1 MDTLDS
7 IHNSTLLRNLALSRT
22 NFASLLLKYSS
33 DNLEFLNGNMRSLRS
48 IKDIVYDIIDQRELS
63 GLWIMFL
70 NSHSATTVFTETVS
84 HIKINFNIK
93 TKIEQT
99 GYSQKVK
106 ECALKLLKEIT
117 EYQL

>member
-1 MDTLDS
+1 MES
-7 IHNSTLLRNLALSRT
+7 IHNLALFRT

-48 IKDIVYDIIDQRELS
+48 IKDIVYDIIDQRELT

-84 HIKINFNIK
+84 HIKINIHIK
-93 TKIEQT
+93 TKIIT
-99 GYSQKVK
+99 SGYGYDIK
-106 ECALKLLKEIT
+106 ECALKLLIEIT
-117 EYQL
+117 EIKL